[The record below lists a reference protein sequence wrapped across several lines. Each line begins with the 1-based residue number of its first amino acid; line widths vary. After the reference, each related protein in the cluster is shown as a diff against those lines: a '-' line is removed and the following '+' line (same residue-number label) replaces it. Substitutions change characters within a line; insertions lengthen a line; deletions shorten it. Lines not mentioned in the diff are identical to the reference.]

1 MNRQQQR
8 IDDTLRAHGWIV
20 VDSGPSDNRS
30 HLNVSHIPTH
40 KEKLM
45 TDKQWEEALNW
56 DGTNLKPAP
65 TTEQLAREFAEHVMS
80 TTLERIDPVQRAAA
94 EYILAHAPKQTMADV
109 AWDHEKHYLAGAT
122 TSNGGSVVMLW
133 HDDIDTDHIITDHAE
148 WPRDRLT
155 PNGKHYELREVGA
168 PEQPEHPATLE
179 TQADY
184 ENAPEGTVVAEPDR
198 YAWSKEYG
206 GEWRQGGGWRTS
218 HEMAGT
224 KRDMLRWGWGK

>member
-1 MNRQQQR
+1 MRDLQQR
-8 IDDTLRAHGWIV
+8 IDDTMRAHGWIV

-30 HLNVSHIPTH
+30 HLNMSHIPTH

-109 AWDHEKHYLAGAT
+109 AWDHEKHYLAGAHLDV
-122 TSNGGSVVMLW
+122 SDRDVVMLGLADGYIVTATAGR
-133 HDDIDTDHIITDHAE
+133 DDPLTLSS
-148 WPRDRLT
+148 PGGVT
-155 PNGKHYELREVGA
+155 PNGKRYKLVEDVE
-168 PEQPEHPATLE
+168 PDHPATL
-179 TQADY
+179 TTKNDY
-184 ENAPEGTVVAEPDR
+184 WDAPRGTVVV
-198 YAWSKEYG
+198 
-206 GEWRQGGGWRTS
+206 TS
-218 HEMAGT
+218 DASLPMV
-224 KRDMLRWGWGK
+224 KRWDQWYVAANPGANTH

>member
-65 TTEQLAREFAEHVMS
+65 TTEQLARQLAEHVKALEVSSPEM
-80 TTLERIDPVQRAAA
+80 TATAERI
-94 EYILAHAPKQTMADV
+94 LATTTPPTMADV
-109 AWDHEKHYLAGAT
+109 EWDDEKHYLAGAT

-155 PNGKHYELREVGA
+155 PNGKKYELREVGA
-168 PEQPEHPATLE
+168 PEQPEHPATLVTE
-179 TQADY
+179 QDY
-184 ENAPEGTVVAEPDR
+184 ENAPVGTVVDMNGKVASRGVRVWSIAGAEGR
-198 YAWSKEYG
+198 FNSEYMFYL
-206 GEWRQGGGWRTS
+206 GEG
-218 HEMAGT
+218 
-224 KRDMLRWGWGK
+224 DVIRWGGWGK